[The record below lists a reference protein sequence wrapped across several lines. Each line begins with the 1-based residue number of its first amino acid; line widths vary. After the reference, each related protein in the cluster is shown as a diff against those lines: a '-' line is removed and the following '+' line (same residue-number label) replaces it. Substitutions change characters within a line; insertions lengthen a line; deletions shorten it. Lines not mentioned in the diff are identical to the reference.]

1 MRFAAAL
8 VLTSFAAMGQAP
20 PPEQAPP
27 AEVDQALRAR
37 VNEFFH
43 YHVTG
48 EFMKAFGFVAEET
61 KEYYFAV
68 QKRQYISYTIGDI
81 TYSDNFTKATV
92 NVVGKAKMRPRPEFP
107 EIVIDQPM
115 NTTWKIQNG
124 QWVWYVS
131 MTIECPTPMSCGP
144 DGKPRVATPAPSPDA
159 APKMP
164 DVSAKTLHDEA
175 EQIRKASKVDKP
187 IVAMSGSSPT
197 TEHVVFHNGQPGYVR
212 VSVFSDPKVD
222 GFTASPEKSDLKAGE
237 DLTVNLRYEPGS
249 VRPPLAVTVKLYVEP
264 LGQVFLIVVKFAK

>member
-8 VLTSFAAMGQAP
+8 MLTSFAAMAQQP
-20 PPEQAPP
+20 PP

-48 EFMKAFGFVAEET
+48 EFMKAFGYVAEET

-68 QKRQYISYTIGDI
+68 QKRQYISYTVGNI

-92 NVVGKAKMRPRPEFP
+92 DVVGKAKMRPRPEFP

-115 NTTWKIQNG
+115 STTWKIENG
-124 QWVWYVS
+124 KWVWYVS
-131 MTIECPTPMSCGP
+131 MTVDCPTPMSCGP
-144 DGKPRVATPAPSPDA
+144 DGKPRVATPAPQADPS

-164 DVSAKTLHDEA
+164 DISPKTLHDEA

-212 VSVFSDPKVD
+212 VSVFSDPKVE
-222 GFTASPEKSDLKAGE
+222 GFTASIEKRDLKAGE
-237 DLTVNLRYEPGS
+237 DLTVNLRYEPGTVS
-249 VRPPLAVTVKLYVEP
+249 PPMAVTVKLYVEP
-264 LGQVFLIVVKFAK
+264 LGQVFPIVVKFAK